1 MLSSLPTYLLSVFPL
16 PAGVAKR
23 LENSKGILCGWGW
36 GWGAG
41 GGIGDVFKFHL
52 VNYKG
57 FYAPISNC
65 GLGIENLFL
74 FNIVL
79 LGKWLWQCEGE
90 HNALWSKTIDVK
102 VWHHLTK
109 LVSC

>member
-1 MLSSLPTYLLSVFPL
+1 MLSSLPTYLPSMFPM

-23 LENSKGILCGWGW
+23 LENSKGILFLV
-36 GWGAG
+36 G
-41 GGIGDVFKFHL
+41 GGGCIGDKFKFHL

-79 LGKWLWQCEGE
+79 LGKWLWQYEGE